1 MNIDWKIAWVDTSNN
16 DSVIKSILN
25 TINVQDSGFSN
36 DSYERAYEKSVVEAE
51 NVKDAMAKGA
61 IRYIHHA
68 TCIAIVLSYLFGAGL
83 ITLAV
88 LWIWLSFQPI
98 FWPFSTVEA
107 SENAKKFITEI
118 ENFFS
123 MVVPPIIAFIVGY
136 ISKPNKK
143 CQE

>member
-1 MNIDWKIAWVDTSNN
+1 MADTQNN
-16 DSVIKSILN
+16 DSVIKNILD
-25 TINVQDSGFSN
+25 TISVQNSRISN
-36 DSYERAYEKSVVEAE
+36 DSYERAYVKSVVEAE
-51 NVKDAMAKGA
+51 NVKDALTKGA

-68 TCIAIVLSYLFGAGL
+68 TCIAIVLSYVFGVGL
-83 ITLAV
+83 IILAV
-88 LWIWLSFQPI
+88 LWLLLNFMPI
-98 FWPFSTVEA
+98 FWPFSTVEV
-107 SENAKKFITEI
+107 SENAKEFITEI

>member
-1 MNIDWKIAWVDTSNN
+1 MTRK
-16 DSVIKSILN
+16 
-25 TINVQDSGFSN
+25 VQDITP
-36 DSYERAYEKSVVEAE
+36 RQATQK
-51 NVKDAMAKGA
+51 KWRKKGA

-143 CQE
+143 CNERDG